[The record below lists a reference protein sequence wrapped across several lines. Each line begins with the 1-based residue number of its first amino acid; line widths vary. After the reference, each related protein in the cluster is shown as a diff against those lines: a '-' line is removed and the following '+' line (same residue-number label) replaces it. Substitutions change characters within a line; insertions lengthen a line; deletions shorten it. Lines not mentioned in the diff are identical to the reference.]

1 MATEFLPTKHELPTS
16 PLTMRDFP
24 SSVERSNANVRPNF
38 DRNVPH
44 DQKPLETED
53 RPAPQRLVRPPTR
66 LPVERIAE
74 IKAELNEALLLAEIS
89 PKQYEA
95 DKDAPPSPRL
105 AELRSRIAE
114 LTKALR
120 ESQEQLIEEE
130 NRPTA
135 LETFASDA
143 AQLERE
149 VQFLSGRLLDA
160 LTDKA
165 PEETFKVSRED
176 AEPAVVKTI
185 SKRWKKLSNYQAFMS
200 VHRAIHNHSVSELLV
215 QNVIK
220 RCSSALVVI

>member
-1 MATEFLPTKHELPTS
+1 
-16 PLTMRDFP
+16 
-24 SSVERSNANVRPNF
+24 
-38 DRNVPH
+38 
-44 DQKPLETED
+44 
-53 RPAPQRLVRPPTR
+53 
-66 LPVERIAE
+66 
-74 IKAELNEALLLAEIS
+74 
-89 PKQYEA
+89 
-95 DKDAPPSPRL
+95 
-105 AELRSRIAE
+105 
-114 LTKALR
+114 
-120 ESQEQLIEEE
+120 LIEEE

-220 RCSSALVVI
+220 RCSSALVVIADILIVA